1 MKCFLWRSSVFCL
14 ALIAAQG
21 CRSDETK
28 NDRKA
33 TGFTK
38 TASEKMMENIE
49 PLPGKNDPIDIEAAQ
64 QGEVLISYSDCY
76 TCHKADK
83 LSVGPPFKAIAKRY
97 PANGAYREML
107 AQKIMLGGSGIWGS
121 AVMIPH
127 PGISR
132 EDAKLM
138 AHYILSLKNNP

>member
-1 MKCFLWRSSVFCL
+1 MKRFLWRPYIFCL
-14 ALIAAQG
+14 TMAAVQG
-21 CRSDETK
+21 CRPDGTK
-28 NDRKA
+28 DNREA
-33 TGFTK
+33 GFTK
-38 TASEKMMENIE
+38 ERMMENIE
-49 PLPGKNDPIDIEAAQ
+49 PLPGKNDPIDIKAAQ

-83 LSVGPPFKAIAKRY
+83 RSVGPPFKAIAKRY
-97 PANGAYREML
+97 PANNAYTEML

-127 PGISR
+127 PNISR

-138 AHYILSLKNNP
+138 VRYILSLKNKP

>member
-1 MKCFLWRSSVFCL
+1 MKLYLWRSYIFL
-14 ALIAAQG
+14 TLIAAQG
-21 CRSDETK
+21 CHPETTRDNPK
-28 NDRKA
+28 

-38 TASEKMMENIE
+38 TASERMMENIT
-49 PLPGKNDPIDIEAAQ
+49 PLPGKNDSVDMKAAQ
-64 QGEVLISYSDCY
+64 QGEALISYSDCY

-97 PANGAYREML
+97 PANGAYKEML

-127 PGISR
+127 PDISR

-138 AHYILSLKNNP
+138 ALYIFSLKE